1 MAPAGNSHSSLSLS
15 PLKDLLAMPPFFT
28 IITSTYNAAST
39 LPRLLDSLASQTCR
53 DFNWIVQDGASS
65 DATMRIVEQYRNH
78 LPAIFADSGKDRGI
92 YDAWNKALERW
103 ENELGEWI
111 VFLGADDKFHSKN
124 TLENCYDKLNILP
137 RDVSFGAGNIYI
149 IDSTN
154 NTKKEIIVNL
164 DDSFSCRFQGMSF
177 PHSGLFQ
184 KKDILLSTK
193 FDTSFQIA
201 GDYDFF
207 LKVLQEK
214 REIYP
219 LNIFVTDMYSGGI
232 SSSPQNSLRLEHEII
247 EIVKKYRKQHKIYY
261 YLAIKYKIK
270 KFILTLPCGR
280 KIWNFIKYIFQ
291 IAIHKI

>member
-1 MAPAGNSHSSLSLS
+1 
-15 PLKDLLAMPPFFT
+15 
-28 IITSTYNAAST
+28 
-39 LPRLLDSLASQTCR
+39 
-53 DFNWIVQDGASS
+53 
-65 DATMRIVEQYRNH
+65 
-78 LPAIFADSGKDRGI
+78 
-92 YDAWNKALERW
+92 
-103 ENELGEWI
+103 
-111 VFLGADDKFHSKN
+111 
-124 TLENCYDKLNILP
+124 
-137 RDVSFGAGNIYI
+137 
-149 IDSTN
+149 
-154 NTKKEIIVNL
+154 
-164 DDSFSCRFQGMSF
+164 MSF

>member
-1 MAPAGNSHSSLSLS
+1 
-15 PLKDLLAMPPFFT
+15 MPPFFT

-65 DATMRIVEQYRNH
+65 DATMQIVEQYHNR

-111 VFLGADDKFHSKN
+111 IFLGADDKLHSKN
-124 TLENCYDKLNILP
+124 TLENCYNKLNILP
-137 RDVSFGAGNIYI
+137 QDVSFGAGDIYI

-154 NTKKEIIVNL
+154 NTKTEIIVNI
-164 DDSFSCRFQGMSF
+164 DDSFSRRFQGMSF

-184 KKDILLSTK
+184 KKGILLSKK
-193 FDTSFQIA
+193 FDISFQIA

-214 REIYP
+214 RAIYP

-247 EIVKKYRKQHKIYY
+247 QIVKKYRKQQKIYY
-261 YLAIKYKIK
+261 YLVTKYKIK
-270 KFILTLPCGR
+270 KFIFSLPYGR
-280 KIWNFIKYIFQ
+280 KIWNFTKYIFQ
-291 IAIHKI
+291 ILIRKI